1 MLASQAALT
10 LRTITNGSE
19 HMFKR
24 ALEMHIGSILPISS
38 PLKMITLIPIVPEK
52 MKRQKRFW
60 SFVKSLK
67 KDASGINTLR
77 ENGILKTDTLDKANI
92 CNRQFQSAFTRES
105 DDEIP
110 SKGTSPFTAMGE
122 ITVDPK
128 GVIKLLNNLNIHKA
142 PGPDGLSARVLKE
155 CSSEIAPVLT
165 YIFNES
171 LAQGAVP
178 DDWRQANVAPV
189 FKKGEKYDAA
199 NYRPVSLT
207 CICCKT
213 LEHI

>member
-1 MLASQAALT
+1 
-10 LRTITNGSE
+10 
-19 HMFKR
+19 
-24 ALEMHIGSILPISS
+24 MHIGSILPISS
-38 PLKMITLIPIVPEK
+38 PLKMITLIPIVPVKNEK
-52 MKRQKRFW
+52 AKKFW
-60 SFVKSLK
+60 SFFKSLK

-77 ENGILKTDTLDKANI
+77 ENGILKTDTLDI

-105 DDEIP
+105 NDEIP

-142 PGPDGLSARVLKE
+142 AGPDGLSARVLKE
-155 CSSEIAPVLT
+155 CSSEIAPILT

-178 DDWRQANVAPV
+178 DDWRQAYVAPV

-207 CICCKT
+207 CICTK
-213 LEHI
+213 L